1 MFGDPLTDSFAVW
14 YKVPSF
20 LDRLRSSPNMLAR
33 PRRKSAPHREAKPL
47 RVLVVNTTPQL
58 RLAFPDDQHGIT
70 VTRKRLAQVPSTDG
84 DLYGLI
90 VAETPTEWDKD
101 GARLQRLFERRP
113 TGYMILAPASL
124 LQRTAPAIHA
134 LGQALYA
141 EPAHQAGNGKPST
154 AAEID
159 PASDGDFLHGYVQRK
174 LLRFVKAYSESG
186 GHDLYGFLMKEF
198 ERPLLEFALA
208 QTQGNQRKAADLLG
222 MNRNTLRKRM
232 QECGLA
238 KKAPTRRRAR

>member
-1 MFGDPLTDSFAVW
+1 M
-14 YKVPSF
+14 
-20 LDRLRSSPNMLAR
+20 
-33 PRRKSAPHREAKPL
+33 
-47 RVLVVNTTPQL
+47 LVVNATPQL

-70 VTRKRLAQVPSTDG
+70 VTRKRLAQVPAADG

-90 VAETPTEWDKD
+90 VAETPTDGDTD
-101 GARLQRLFERRP
+101 GARIQRLLERR
-113 TGYMILAPASL
+113 TGGCMVLLAPGPL

-134 LGQALYA
+134 LGQALRA
-141 EPAHQAGNGKPST
+141 EPAHHPGGGQQAP
-154 AAEID
+154 AAATD
-159 PASDGDFLHGYVQRK
+159 SAADGDFLHGYVQRR

-186 GHDLYGFLMKEF
+186 GRDLYGFMMKEF

-208 QTQGNQRKAADLLG
+208 QTRGNQRKAADLLG

-238 KKAPTRRRAR
+238 QKTATRRRRAR

>member
-1 MFGDPLTDSFAVW
+1 MLSDPLTDSFAAW
-14 YKVPSF
+14 YKMPSF

-33 PRRKSAPHREAKPL
+33 SRRKSALHREAKPL

-90 VAETPTEWDKD
+90 VAETPTEWAKD
-101 GARLQRLFERRP
+101 GARLQRLLERQP

-124 LQRTAPAIHA
+124 LERTVLAIQA
-134 LGQALYA
+134 LGQALCA
-141 EPAHQAGNGKPST
+141 EPAHQARNGMPST
-154 AAEID
+154 AAET
-159 PASDGDFLHGYVQRK
+159 DGDFLHGYVQRK

-186 GHDLYGFLMKEF
+186 GRDLYGFLMKEF

-232 QECGLA
+232 QECGLV
-238 KKAPTRRRAR
+238 KTTPTRRRPAR